1 MTTLGGARS
10 TGAFALA
17 LLAAL
22 VSAPA
27 RGQGLADQV
36 GLGLTPPT
44 SVATV
49 DDASAV
55 LVNPAGIGF
64 TTGPELLYVHS
75 STFGRFRSDVDS
87 LFAAVTL
94 LDTLGMGA
102 GVEVARPLLS
112 TSPTQGNAFVRGT
125 LSYALRL
132 DDRFSIGGSYRVL
145 GAQVAGLASAQMWDA
160 GFTVRPFRF
169 LSSAVVVENL
179 LPPETGHGPL
189 VPRAYRVGFGIRP
202 DAEWATLGLEARIDE
217 RLRVD
222 PALLLRVEPIDGV
235 IASLQL
241 AARDVGQGFRDSSVG
256 LGLEINYT
264 LLGAG
269 ASAASTLQ
277 PGLAGL
283 TAYARASLAAYPT
296 ALPRL
301 NRVVKVVLAGDL
313 RPIPPDDPWEAAT
326 YGTDEIPGEIPL
338 ALERAARDSSVEAVL
353 IEIRPIEVGLAQVQ
367 TLRRRIEALRT
378 AGKRVFALVDR
389 AGDREYL
396 LASAADKIIMPP
408 SGSFAVDGIGT
419 TMTYFA
425 GTLEQLGVRAHA
437 VAAGDYKSAPEAF
450 TRREPS
456 PAALEMEQRLN
467 DVLASTVEQTIARDR
482 KLDVERVRGL
492 IDRGQVSPEEARG
505 NGLIDYVAYGDE
517 VEKIIERELDGS
529 TFIDDDYLRPLVH
542 RVHWA
547 GIPTI
552 AVVPIVDT
560 IMMGKNSGGLLG
572 LGAATGAED
581 VVKALESA
589 GEDDDVKAVVLRV
602 DSPGGDA
609 LASDLIWRAVEQT
622 RQKKPVIASFGDVA
636 ASGGYYVACGA
647 DTIFAEPT
655 TITGSIGVFALFFS
669 AAELLDRLGVSVYEE
684 KRGELANTTAIHREP
699 TEAELKAL
707 EGSIAATY
715 ALFKQRVASG
725 RRLDLDQVET
735 VAKGRVWIGSD
746 ALERKLVD
754 QIGGLPEAIAEARQ
768 RAGIDAGDD
777 VEVTVLRDGENPIAR
792 WRSAIEGARI
802 ALGIGPQVAPEQI
815 GRLLQPLGAAA
826 QWVALAAPAQ
836 PLAMLPYRMELR

>member
-1 MTTLGGARS
+1 MTILRSARS
-10 TGAFALA
+10 TGVLFLALA
-17 LLAAL
+17 
-22 VSAPA
+22 STWTTPA

-36 GLGLTPPT
+36 GLGLAPPS

-64 TTGPELLYVHS
+64 TVGPELLYLHS
-75 STFGRFRSDVDS
+75 STFGRYRSDVDS
-87 LFAAVTL
+87 LFAAVTV
-94 LDTLGMGA
+94 LDTLGLGA
-102 GVEVARPLLS
+102 GVEVARPLRS
-112 TSPTQGNAFVRGT
+112 SSPTLGNAFVRGT

-145 GAQVAGLASAQMWDA
+145 GAQAAGLASAQMWDA
-160 GFTVRPFRF
+160 GFIVRPFRF

-179 LPPETGHGPL
+179 LPPETGRGPL
-189 VPRAYRVGFGIRP
+189 VPRAYRIGFGIRP
-202 DAEWATLGLEARIDE
+202 NAEWATLGLEARIDE
-217 RLRVD
+217 KLRVD
-222 PALLLRVEPIDGV
+222 PALLLRIEPIDGF

-241 AARDVGQGFRDSSVG
+241 ATRDVGQGFRDSSIG
-256 LGLEINYT
+256 LGLEVNYT
-264 LLGAG
+264 PFGAG
-269 ASAASTLQ
+269 ASAASTLR
-277 PGLAGL
+277 PDLAGL
-283 TAYARASLAAYPT
+283 TAYARATLAAYPT
-296 ALPRL
+296 ALPRMS
-301 NRVVKVVLAGDL
+301 RVVKIIAAGDL
-313 RPIPPDDPWEAAT
+313 RPVPPDDPWAAAA
-326 YGTDEIPGEIPL
+326 YGSEEIPGEIPL
-338 ALERAARDSSVEAVL
+338 ALERAARDSSVKAVL
-353 IEIRPIEVGLAQVQ
+353 IEIRPIEVGLAEVQ
-367 TLRRRIEALRT
+367 TLRRRIEALRA

-396 LASAADKIIMPP
+396 LASAADAIIMPP

-425 GTLEQLGVRAHA
+425 GSLEQIGVRAHA
-437 VAAGDYKSAPEAF
+437 VAAGDYKSAPETF

-467 DVLASTVEQTIARDR
+467 DVLASTIEQTIAHDR
-482 KLDVERVRGL
+482 KLDVERVRAL
-492 IDRGQVSPEEARG
+492 IDRGQVNPEEARN

-517 VEKIIERELDGS
+517 VEKIIEKELDGS
-529 TFIDDDYLRPLVH
+529 PFVDDDYLRPLVH
-542 RVHWA
+542 RAHWA

-560 IMMGKNSGGLLG
+560 IAMGKNSGGLLG
-572 LGAATGAED
+572 LGASTGAED
-581 VVKALESA
+581 VIKALISA

-602 DSPGGDA
+602 NSPGGDA

-669 AAELLDRLGVSVYEE
+669 AAELLDRLGVSVHEE
-684 KRGELANTTAIHREP
+684 RRGELSNTTTMHREP
-699 TEAELKAL
+699 TAAEIKAL

-715 ALFKQRVASG
+715 ALFKQRVAAG
-725 RRLDLDQVET
+725 RRLDLDQVEA

-754 QIGGLPEAIAEARQ
+754 QIGGLPEAIAEARR
-768 RAGIDAGDD
+768 RANIDPDDD
-777 VEVTVLRDGENPIAR
+777 VDVTVLRDGEDPIAR
-792 WRSAIEGARI
+792 WRSAIEGARV
-802 ALGIGPQVAPEQI
+802 ALGIGPQVAPDQI
-815 GRLLQPLGAAA
+815 GRLLQPLGVAA
-826 QWVALAAPAQ
+826 QWVTLATPTR
-836 PLAMLPYRMELR
+836 PLVLLPYQIEWR